1 MKKSLAFSVP
11 IVSYVKKGWPFAVSL
26 CLVLAGLVL
35 FSFVSSPSS
44 AVTGSSTDEAE
55 LGTP

>member
-11 IVSYVKKGWPFAVSL
+11 IVIYVKKRRPFALSL
-26 CLVLAGLVL
+26 GLVLGGLVL

-44 AVTGSSTDEAE
+44 AVTGSSTGEAE